1 MADARQTDRLAAL
14 RRWAGAR
21 HAADGERL
29 RIELAAGD
37 ASFRRYYRLWLDD
50 AHTRIIMDA
59 PPDKED
65 SQPFVAVAEAWREA
79 GLPVPALHHAD
90 LDSGFLEL
98 EDLGDTPLH
107 LCLTDE
113 GLADAASDA
122 AYRQALALLAT
133 LQRRAPQAGLPA
145 YDAAL
150 LGRELDLFPE
160 WCLERLLGIAPPP
173 CWPSARARLIES
185 ALDQPRV
192 AVHRDFDAMN
202 LMRHAERLWLID
214 FQDAVDGPLSYD
226 LVSLLRG
233 RYRRFG
239 EADYAALVEAFRR
252 EAITDGRLA
261 GGVSATTFR
270 YRAAQIVEALGD
282 GGDYRLTIRYS
293 HEAEPLE
300 TGGGI
305 RQALALLGTAPFL
318 LVNGDVWCAL
328 ESAWLAPLGDDLARL
343 VLVDNP
349 AHHAGGDFHLDATG
363 RVHET
368 GELRLTYAG
377 IALIDPALLAGQP
390 PGAFKL
396 APLLREAIAA
406 GRVAG
411 CQHRGHW
418 VDVGTPA
425 RLAELDRRL
434 RQPGAD
440 R

>member
-50 AHTRIIMDA
+50 EPTRIVMDA

-65 SQPFVAVAEAWREA
+65 SRPFVAVAEAWREA

-107 LCLTDE
+107 LCLV
-113 GLADAASDA
+113 DAASSDE
-122 AYRQALALLAT
+122 AYREALTLLAT
-133 LQRRAPQAGLPA
+133 LQRRAPRAGLPA

-150 LGRELDLFPE
+150 LGRELDLFPD

-173 CWPSARARLIES
+173 CWQSTRARLIES

-202 LMRHAERLWLID
+202 LMRHADRLWLID

-233 RYRRFG
+233 RYRRFD
-239 EADYAALVEAFRR
+239 ELDYAARIEAFRR
-252 EAITDGRLA
+252 EAIADGRLA
-261 GGVSATTFR
+261 EGVGTTTFR
-270 YRAAQIVEALGD
+270 YHADLMAAQRSLKVLGIFC
-282 GGDYRLTIRYS
+282 RLTLRDAKSGYL
-293 HEAEPLE
+293 ERLPLFLDHL
-300 TGGGI
+300 
-305 RQALALLGTAPFL
+305 RDSLAPWPAFGEL
-318 LVNGDVWCAL
+318 
-328 ESAWLAPLGDDLARL
+328 SAWLDNDFAPALNRELAR
-343 VLVDNP
+343 
-349 AHHAGGDFHLDATG
+349 
-363 RVHET
+363 R
-368 GELRLTYAG
+368 
-377 IALIDPALLAGQP
+377 AL
-390 PGAFKL
+390 
-396 APLLREAIAA
+396 
-406 GRVAG
+406 
-411 CQHRGHW
+411 
-418 VDVGTPA
+418 
-425 RLAELDRRL
+425 
-434 RQPGAD
+434 
-440 R
+440 